1 MPLTSGADR
10 LGGDMM
16 ATRARRWILR
26 GLLGLIV
33 LLAIALAAGTVWETS
48 VRAGLPERYPPPG
61 QMVDVG
67 THRLHLRRFGQG
79 PVTVVL
85 EAGSGNSGSLN
96 WLLIEKELA
105 RFATVVA
112 YDRAGVNW
120 SEPGP
125 EPRTSARIADELHAA
140 LQALGVT
147 GPLVLVGH
155 SQGGVHM
162 MQYALAHRSQV
173 TGLVLLDSP
182 LPNSSEEMP
191 AEAKAM
197 MLPGPAQ
204 QVLLKTMIRTGVMR
218 LTMPPGGGG
227 FPDTIPG
234 VNTDSVNAVLTAF
247 FPSGMQYSVFPEFDG
262 MTGAAAVPFE
272 RHLLDSL
279 PVRALSSPYLPP
291 REALGPGWSDSLYD
305 DVIRWWA
312 TTQSRLTELS
322 TRAEQYTVPNSHHG
336 IQFSNPDV
344 VVETIRSLVIAA
356 EPPVSR

>member
-1 MPLTSGADR
+1 
-10 LGGDMM
+10 M
-16 ATRARRWILR
+16 ASRARRWFLR
-26 GLLGLIV
+26 GLLGLTG
-33 LLAIALAAGTVWETS
+33 LLAIALIAGTVWERS
-48 VRAGLPERYPPPG
+48 VRVGLPARYPPPG
-61 QMVDVG
+61 EMVNVG
-67 THRLHLRRFGQG
+67 THRLHLRRFGEG

-85 EAGSGNSGSLN
+85 EAGSGNSGSLS
-96 WLLIEKELA
+96 WLSIEQELA
-105 RFATVVA
+105 RFAAVVA

-140 LQALGVT
+140 LQAVGVT

-173 TGLVLLDSP
+173 AGLVLLDSP

-204 QVLLKTMIRTGVMR
+204 QVLLQAMIRTGVMR

-234 VNTDSVNAVLTAF
+234 VNSDSINAVLTAF
-247 FPSGMQYSVFPEFDG
+247 FPTGMQYGVFPEFEG
-262 MTGAAAVPFE
+262 MTSGTALGFE
-272 RHLLDSL
+272 RYLLDSL
-279 PVRALSSPYLPP
+279 PVRALSSQYLPP
-291 REALGPGWSDSLYD
+291 KEALGPGWSDALYD
-305 DVIRWWA
+305 DVIQWWA

-322 TRAEQYTVPNSHHG
+322 TRAEQFTVPGSHHG

-344 VVETIRSLVIAA
+344 VVETIRSLVI
-356 EPPVSR
+356 PVATGSR